1 MYGRGS
7 FGSVVSE
14 TIQFELLYV
23 HDLGPRSKMALA
35 FNTHISSY
43 IQLDVCSY

>member
-14 TIQFELLYV
+14 KIQFELLYV
-23 HDLGPRSKMALA
+23 HDLWPRSKMALA
-35 FNTHISSY
+35 HISSY